1 MATVS
6 SKITLVEPI
15 WYLRSSELFDSLNA
29 EEMQA
34 FVEKGKLVQFDR
46 GDQIYGE
53 GDPGDQIYFIKRGGV
68 KIVTSNAD
76 GKEIALAY
84 LKELELL
91 GETALVDRAPRE
103 QRAVATE
110 ECCLMAFEAS
120 DIEELMQRN
129 PELSLSLTKFVGLR
143 LRKLQTRLQH
153 LMFRSPLQR
162 LASLLLELGGDFG
175 EKDPR
180 TGHTEIKLRITHS
193 EIASLI
199 GVTRESVTYAM
210 GQLELDELIRVVKR
224 RIYLVD
230 AEGLAE
236 LSR

>member
-1 MATVS
+1 MATAS
-6 SKITLVEPI
+6 SKISLVEPI

-53 GDPGDQIYFIKRGGV
+53 GDPGDHVYFIKRGGV

-110 ECCLMAFEAS
+110 ECCLMAFQAS

-180 TGHTEIKLRITHS
+180 TGDTEIKLRITHS

-224 RIYLVD
+224 RIYLTD
-230 AEGLAE
+230 PAGLAE